1 VATSDDKSDLS
12 QGMSPS
18 TWRWVRAAIAV
29 ALLLVVVLRVNA
41 IYSGYREA
49 QEEQARLESAETTS
63 SAETTESAEATA
75 TAADEQAKDTASDA
89 EKETTEAPT
98 RIVVVVQNGL
108 NLRSAADLSS
118 SVLDTLPRDT
128 RLPLMGEENGWYRV
142 ETADGTV
149 GYVSSSEQYVRV
161 EEAP

>member
-1 VATSDDKSDLS
+1 MTASDEKSVPG
-12 QGMSPS
+12 QGMSPG

-29 ALLLVVVLRVNA
+29 AILLVVVIRVNT

-49 QEEQARLESAETTS
+49 QVERILLESEETTG
-63 SAETTESAEATA
+63 SAETTESAEATE

-89 EKETTEAPT
+89 DKETTEAPT
-98 RIVVVVQNGL
+98 RVVVVVQNGL

-118 SVLDTLPRDT
+118 PVLDTLPRDT
-128 RLPLMGEENGWYRV
+128 RLPLQGEENGWYKV
-142 ETADGTV
+142 ETPEGTV

>member
-1 VATSDDKSDLS
+1 
-12 QGMSPS
+12 
-18 TWRWVRAAIAV
+18 VRAAIAV
-29 ALLLVVVLRVNA
+29 ALLLVVVLRVNS

-49 QEEQARLESAETTS
+49 QLEQTAAESEETTGSAETTA
-63 SAETTESAEATA
+63 SAEVTE

-89 EKETTEAPT
+89 DKETTGTPT
-98 RIVVVVQNGL
+98 RVVVVVQNGL

-118 SVLDTLPRDT
+118 PVLDTLPRDT
-128 RLPLMGEENGWYRV
+128 RLPLIGEENGWYKV
-142 ETADGTV
+142 ETPDGTV